1 MKKIKNINIQNNVFV
16 NICILSLGIM
26 LDYIINIFIM
36 KRNSLSQY
44 GKYNL
49 ILSYGS
55 VLGIILGFGF
65 PEIIKKELKEFNI
78 EIKSLIFNL
87 LIKSLSIAIIILTV
101 FILFFVNGRTQIFM
115 SFAVTTVVIAS
126 ICKNILYAT
135 YISTKKILKYY
146 VLDKIIFKILTIIIF
161 FILSVNEIKLEIIL
175 IYKYLFEFF
184 ISLIL
189 LKKFLKLEFR
199 KIKKGYLK
207 YGYYLMLH
215 QITDVSIIL
224 IDKILIKKIINYEAV
239 GIYSFYY
246 MLSSLILFPMN
257 VVQSKFYPSFAKA
270 IRERNNLELKKLYV
284 ITREMGIYIILPL
297 IFIYINYSQTIL
309 SLISKDID
317 GYSKLLIYLTFTMYI
332 NVFSGLNGTIINLS
346 EYYRIQFYLKII
358 FILITILGNVFFLKK
373 YGLNGAAL
381 SSSVC
386 LIIYNFSKGIIVYI
400 KERIHPFSKDI
411 FKEFLLMIIF
421 FLLNYIIKKFFTINI
436 LFLIL
441 LTIFHYCIILFVDG
455 KKVIK
460 YIFLD

>member
-1 MKKIKNINIQNNVFV
+1 MKKIKNINIQNNIFI
-16 NICILSLGIM
+16 NICILSLGII

-36 KRNSLSQY
+36 QNNSLSQY
-44 GKYNL
+44 GIYNL
-49 ILSYGS
+49 ILCYGNI
-55 VLGIILGFGF
+55 LGIVLGFGF
-65 PEIIKKELKEFNI
+65 PEVIKKELKELDV

-87 LIKSLSIAIIILTV
+87 LIKSLTIATIILIA
-101 FILFFVNGRTQIFM
+101 FILFFINDNTKRLMLFG
-115 SFAVTTVVIAS
+115 VTTIVIAG

-146 VLDKIIFKILTIIIF
+146 IFDKVIFKILTLIIF
-161 FILSVNEIKLEIIL
+161 FILSMSEIKLEIIL

-189 LKKFLKLEFR
+189 LKKFFRLEFI
-199 KIKKGYLK
+199 KIKREYLK
-207 YGYYLMLH
+207 YGCYLMLH
-215 QITDVSIIL
+215 QITDVSIIT

-257 VVQSKFYPSFAKA
+257 VIQSKFYPNFAKV

-284 ITREMGIYIILPL
+284 VTREIGIYLILPI
-297 IFIYINYSQTIL
+297 IFIYINYSQIIL
-309 SLISKDID
+309 GLISKNIE
-317 GYSKLLIYLTFTMYI
+317 GYDKLLIYLTLAMYI
-332 NVFSGLNGTIINLS
+332 NIFSGLNGTIINLS

-358 FILITILGNVFFLKK
+358 FILITILGNIYFLKT

-400 KERIHPFSKDI
+400 KEKIHPFSKNI
-411 FKEFLLMIIF
+411 FKEFSLVIIF
-421 FLLNYIIKKFFTINI
+421 FLLNYIIKKFYTINI
-436 LFLIL
+436 LLLIL
-441 LTIFHYCIILFVDG
+441 LIIFHYCIILFIDG

-460 YIFLD
+460 YLFLD